1 MAGVAGVGV
10 EVELPGLVKTS
21 PMVLRCAASGV
32 LGMYSA
38 PLWPQAASESD
49 MQASAAQAINTLVL
63 FLLPC
68 SEYVFFIDLILLLFN
83 IPSIVM
89 TDLEFLDQAESALKA
104 IESHCDRIN
113 DAGDADIDNQR
124 TGGMITLTFENKSQI
139 VVNLQKPLQEIWLA
153 TKRGGYH
160 YKFVHG
166 QWQDTKSAAE
176 LFANL
181 SDCASEQAQSTLV
194 FSSF

>member
-1 MAGVAGVGV
+1 M
-10 EVELPGLVKTS
+10 
-21 PMVLRCAASGV
+21 
-32 LGMYSA
+32 
-38 PLWPQAASESD
+38 
-49 MQASAAQAINTLVL
+49 LVL

-68 SEYVFFIDLILLLFN
+68 FKNVFFIDLILLLFN

-153 TKRGGYH
+153 TKHGGYH
-160 YKFVHG
+160 YKFVDG
-166 QWQDTKSAAE
+166 QWRDTKNGAE

-181 SDCASEQAQSTLV
+181 SDCASEQAQSVLV

>member
-1 MAGVAGVGV
+1 
-10 EVELPGLVKTS
+10 
-21 PMVLRCAASGV
+21 
-32 LGMYSA
+32 
-38 PLWPQAASESD
+38 
-49 MQASAAQAINTLVL
+49 
-63 FLLPC
+63 
-68 SEYVFFIDLILLLFN
+68 
-83 IPSIVM
+83 M
-89 TDLEFLDQAESALKA
+89 TDLEFLDHAESALKA

-160 YKFVHG
+160 YKFVDG

-181 SDCASEQAQSTLV
+181 SDCASEQAQTDLV
-194 FSSF
+194 FKQI